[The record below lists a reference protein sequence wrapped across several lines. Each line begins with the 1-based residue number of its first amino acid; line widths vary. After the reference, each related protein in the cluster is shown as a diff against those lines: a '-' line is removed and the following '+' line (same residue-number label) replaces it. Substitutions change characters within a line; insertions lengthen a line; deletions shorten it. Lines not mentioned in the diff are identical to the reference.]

1 MVDVDERAKE
11 LQREYLREWRKRN
24 KEKMR
29 VYRENYWLKKHNR
42 KGEKIE
48 MKPFQKIA
56 DAAKSTGLSQ
66 YFLRKG
72 CRDGS
77 IPCIKSGTTFYVN
90 VPALLAQLGAVGA
103 GG

>member
-1 MVDVDERAKE
+1 
-11 LQREYLREWRKRN
+11 
-24 KEKMR
+24 
-29 VYRENYWLKKHNR
+29 
-42 KGEKIE
+42 

-103 GG
+103 GD